1 MINNQDIFNEQIN
14 ENNIFNNLER
24 EDEEELIEEDISYD
38 KKENQNEKNININDN
53 ISEKEVSLLES
64 NNVTRNKAKSI
75 INQNEVI
82 TIKIKPDS
90 LIVKENKEELIN
102 ELIEKEKLLEQ
113 LITSNDELK
122 SKINYSNKKFEEIV
136 SKMKDQEKDKSNIE
150 NQIKKIENDIKD
162 FKAESDKYIK
172 QIEQLKTKLELRDI
186 VEKESN
192 IKILLQTEQ
201 DKNKELKNKLFN
213 IKNINLAQKKYINQF
228 EKQNQ
233 VKKKINELKS
243 EIENEKNMIK
253 LYQER
258 YIKIENFNIMM
269 TNKIQ
274 RIKSTIKKL
283 GDRQNE
289 EVKKLFT
296 EDELND
302 TIGVISNLRNII
314 NEKRNDMSNICKT
327 NEEKIYKILSQNK
340 IVESEINEN
349 IRMNKL
355 LICQRN
361 ELIDCLLFSILLIK
375 L

>member
-1 MINNQDIFNEQIN
+1 MINEQNIFNEQIN

-64 NNVTRNKAKSI
+64 NNVTKNKAKSI

-361 ELIDCLLFSILLIK
+361 ELKRIIKNKLFYQK
-375 L
+375 

>member
-1 MINNQDIFNEQIN
+1 MINNQNIFNEQIN

-90 LIVKENKEELIN
+90 LILKENKEELIN

-122 SKINYSNKKFEEIV
+122 SKMNYSNKKFEEIV

-361 ELIDCLLFSILLIK
+361 ELKRIIKNKLFYQK
-375 L
+375 

>member
-1 MINNQDIFNEQIN
+1 MINNQNIFNEQIN

-361 ELIDCLLFSILLIK
+361 ELKRIIKNKLFYQK
-375 L
+375 

>member
-1 MINNQDIFNEQIN
+1 MINEQNIFNEQIN

-64 NNVTRNKAKSI
+64 NNVTKNKTKSI

-162 FKAESDKYIK
+162 FKAENDKYIK

-274 RIKSTIKKL
+274 SIKSTIKKL

-361 ELIDCLLFSILLIK
+361 ELKRIIKNKLFYQK
-375 L
+375 

>member
-1 MINNQDIFNEQIN
+1 MINNQNIFNEQIN

-361 ELIDCLLFSILLIK
+361 ELKRIIIIK
-375 L
+375 

>member
-1 MINNQDIFNEQIN
+1 MINEQNIFNEQIN

-64 NNVTRNKAKSI
+64 NNVTKNKTKSI

-162 FKAESDKYIK
+162 FKAENDKYVK

-274 RIKSTIKKL
+274 SIKSTIKKL

-314 NEKRNDMSNICKT
+314 NEKRNDMSNICKI

-361 ELIDCLLFSILLIK
+361 ELKRIIKNKLFYQK
-375 L
+375 

>member
-361 ELIDCLLFSILLIK
+361 ELKRIIKNKLFYQK
-375 L
+375 